1 MPSAAE
7 EVRRGMDTGIYF
19 DGESSARREVA
30 VALASDAVEIASLDG
45 TAIARWPYAD
55 LVALSSPD
63 GMLRVAAK
71 GDGLARLEIRDP
83 ALMAALDDRAGG
95 IDRTGAADRRARR
108 KVVAWSLAA
117 VVSLALVAVFGV
129 PAIVARLTPFVPY
142 SVEQRLGSTIDNQI
156 RTVLGGDTRG
166 KPLQCGT
173 TAGRGTAALA
183 KLVAPLETAAAIGMP
198 LKIAVLDRPEVN
210 AFALPGGYVY
220 VFRGLIERATSPDE
234 VAGVIAH
241 EIGHVAHRDGT
252 RAVLQAAGL
261 SFLFGTLLGDFGGG
275 TAVVFATR
283 MVLQS
288 SYSRETETA
297 ADLYGAAL
305 MSRIGGEPRALATL
319 LLRIAGKGGGI
330 ANFLLDHPEAGQRAA
345 TIEKVARPA
354 RPAPL
359 LDEGDWQALKQ
370 ICKET

>member
-1 MPSAAE
+1 MN
-7 EVRRGMDTGIYF
+7 TGIYF

-30 VALASDAVEIASLDG
+30 VVLAVDAVEITSLEG
-45 TAIARWPYAD
+45 AVIARWPYTD
-55 LVALSSPD
+55 LVALSAPD
-63 GMLRVAAK
+63 GLLRVARQES
-71 GDGLARLEIRDP
+71 GLARLEIRDP
-83 ALMAALDDRAGG
+83 ALMAAIDVRAGG

-108 KVVAWSLAA
+108 RVVAWSLAA
-117 VVSLALVAVFGV
+117 VASLAVVAVFGV
-129 PAIVARLTPFVPY
+129 PALVVRLAPLVPF
-142 SVEQRLGSTIDNQI
+142 SVEQRLGATIDTQI
-156 RTVLGGDTRG
+156 RAALGGDTRG
-166 KPLQCGT
+166 KPLQCAAA
-173 TAGRGTAALA
+173 AGRGTAALA
-183 KLVAPLETAAAIGMP
+183 KLDAPLGAAAAVGMP

-275 TAVVFATR
+275 TAVVIATR

-319 LLRIAGKGGGI
+319 LVRIAGKPGGI
-330 ANFLLDHPEAGQRAA
+330 ANFLLDHPEANQRAA
-345 TIEKVARPA
+345 AIETVARPA
-354 RPAPL
+354 QLTKL
-359 LDEGDWQALKQ
+359 LDEPEWPALKQ
-370 ICKET
+370 ICTEK

>member
-1 MPSAAE
+1 MNP
-7 EVRRGMDTGIYF
+7 GTNTGIYF
-19 DGESSARREVA
+19 DGESSVRREVA
-30 VALASDAVEIASLDG
+30 VVLAADAVEIASPEG
-45 TAIARWPYAD
+45 EAIARWPYAD

-63 GMLRVAAK
+63 GLLRVAPT
-71 GDGLARLEIRDP
+71 GTRLARLEVRDP
-83 ALMAALDDRAGG
+83 ALMAAIDDRAGG

-108 KVVAWSLAA
+108 KVIAWSLAA
-117 VVSLALVAVFGV
+117 VASLALVAVFGI
-129 PAIVARLTPFVPY
+129 PALVVRLTPFVPY

-156 RTVLGGDTRG
+156 RAVLGGETRG

-173 TAGRGTAALA
+173 ATGGGAAALV
-183 KLVAPLETAAAIGMP
+183 KLVAPLETAAAVGMP

-220 VFRGLIERATSPDE
+220 VFRGLIERATSADE

-297 ADLYGAAL
+297 ADLYGATL
-305 MSRIGGEPRALATL
+305 MSRIGGEPRALGTL
-319 LLRIAGKGGGI
+319 LLRIAGKPGGI
-330 ANFLLDHPEAGQRAA
+330 ANFLLDHPEATQRIAA
-345 TIEKVARPA
+345 IETIARPA
-354 RPAPL
+354 RPAKL
-359 LDEGDWQALKQ
+359 LDESEWQALKQ
-370 ICKET
+370 VCTEK